1 MSTTTITTP
10 TATLT
15 KSAESFTHFK
25 QSLKIEKALTA
36 KLNVIV
42 NRIKNNKQSAEETTN
57 QDINV
62 VQQTYETALRDT
74 IENAVTRV
82 FLTASQYVNS
92 TLKRDMKLTQH
103 DLTIIKT
110 LSEEFYS
117 RMQWRI
123 NKLILARDTRLK
135 DVTDNFV
142 TSVFASYVVAQ
153 TLNIATR
160 EKSRQI
166 LLTKNFYVPKTAS
179 IKNIEAQLPGAGLEP
194 TFLPEQPAIN
204 VMFQWVTGADDKVCF
219 EYCAPL
225 EGLTWAVDDPNIPS
239 PHDTHINCRS
249 ILRLLEIV

>member
-1 MSTTTITTP
+1 MMTTTTTITTLQTK
-10 TATLT
+10 TAD
-15 KSAESFTHFK
+15 SFTHFK
-25 QSLKIEKALTA
+25 LSLRIEKALTA

-42 NRIKNNKQSAEETTN
+42 NRIKKQSETQN

-62 VQQTYETALRDT
+62 VHQNYETALRDT

-92 TLKRDMKLTQH
+92 TLKRDLKLTQH

-110 LSEEFYS
+110 LSNEYYS

-123 NKLILARDTRLK
+123 NNYILQRDPTK
-135 DVTDNFV
+135 PDITTDFI
-142 TSVFASYVVAQ
+142 TSTFASYLSAQ

-166 LLTKNFYVPKTAS
+166 LLTKNFYVPKTADM
-179 IKNIEAQLPGAGLEP
+179 KDIEAQLPAAGLEP

-204 VMFQWVTGADDKVCF
+204 VMFQWVTAEDDKVCF

-225 EGLTWAVDDPNIPS
+225 EGLTWAVDDPNIPN
-239 PHDTHINCRS
+239 PHSDTHPNCRC
-249 ILRLLEIV
+249 IIVLKET